1 MKFVE
6 KLYVFPL
13 VVVVGF
19 CLSMLCQNYCQRH
32 TQFNNKN
39 NKKTMISTAVDA
51 VELLTISR

>member
-19 CLSMLCQNYCQRH
+19 CLPMLCQNYCQRH
-32 TQFNNKN
+32 TQFNNKS
-39 NKKTMISTAVDA
+39 NKKTMISVFNR
-51 VELLTISR
+51 S